1 MTGKNE
7 KDWVPLKDVHG
18 QYGLTL
24 RSAYKAVVEGRFP
37 VTTYKL
43 GNMIVIDRVV
53 HERFFQIQ
61 RERGLRALDN
71 NTETLKQEKG
81 SDDA

>member
-1 MTGKNE
+1 MSE
-7 KDWVPLKDVHG
+7 KRDWVPLKDVHD

-24 RSAYKAVVEGRFP
+24 RSAYKAVAEGRFP

-43 GNMIVIDRVV
+43 GSMIVIDRVV

-61 RERGLRALDN
+61 RERGLRALDD
-71 NTETLKQEKG
+71 NTESLKQEKE

>member
-1 MTGKNE
+1 MSDKR
-7 KDWVPLKDVHG
+7 DWVPLKDVHD

-24 RSAYKAVVEGRFP
+24 RSAYKAVAEGRFP

-43 GNMIVIDRVV
+43 GNMIVIDCVV

-61 RERGLRALDN
+61 RERGLQALDN
-71 NTETLKQEKG
+71 NNMSLSHENGGE
-81 SDDA
+81 DA

>member
-1 MTGKNE
+1 MNDKL
-7 KDWVPLKDVHG
+7 DWVSLKDVHR

-24 RSAYKAVVEGRFP
+24 RSAYKAVAEGRFP
-37 VTTYKL
+37 VATYKL
-43 GNMIVIDRVV
+43 GHMIVIDRVV

-61 RERGLRALDN
+61 RERGLQALN
-71 NTETLKQEKG
+71 NNKESSNTGKR